1 MSMEVCLLDF
11 LMALDTILTSFPEH
25 SDDPTCAS
33 CAKRNQ
39 DGAEEGQDGQV
50 LECKDSILQRSLY
63 SDLRSSSYLSRDCQ
77 APARALLN
85 PNNSTQEDSTAKSEI
100 LKH

>member
-1 MSMEVCLLDF
+1 MSTEVCLLDF
-11 LMALDTILTSFPEH
+11 LMALDTILTSFLEH

-50 LECKDSILQRSLY
+50 LECKEKHLATMSLQ
-63 SDLRSSSYLSRDCQ
+63 
-77 APARALLN
+77 LLT
-85 PNNSTQEDSTAKSEI
+85 P
-100 LKH
+100 L

>member
-11 LMALDTILTSFPEH
+11 LVALDGILTSVLEH

-39 DGAEEGQDGQV
+39 DGAEEGQDGQA
-50 LECKDSILQRSLY
+50 LESKDTIL
-63 SDLRSSSYLSRDCQ
+63 
-77 APARALLN
+77 
-85 PNNSTQEDSTAKSEI
+85 
-100 LKH
+100 